1 MGSAKGAKKARQ
13 VREKN
18 IKAKIQSAICIQQL
32 YGDKI
37 TVRNIAEQAQ
47 ISTTTAAKYLREIR
61 KNNSNI

>member
-1 MGSAKGAKKARQ
+1 VGSAKGAKKARQ

-18 IKAKIQSAICIQQL
+18 VKAKIQSAICIQQL

-37 TVRNIAEQAQ
+37 TVRTIAQQAQ

-61 KNNSNI
+61 KNNPNI

>member
-61 KNNSNI
+61 KK